1 MRSATQVFEGGFTDT
16 VLNSQEIFRALM
28 DAMAN
33 SGRVL
38 SVSDLALAPSPL
50 SPVAASIA
58 ATLFDHDAT
67 VWCDKPVKA
76 SQDAIGWLKF
86 HTGLELTNDPSHA
99 DFALVSDIATMP
111 SFDAFAKG
119 TSEYPD
125 RSTTIILQVAG
136 FDGPQKLTLEGP
148 GIKDTQVF
156 APSEIPKMFMEQW
169 TANRGAFPRG
179 IDLIFAGNGAL
190 AALPRTTRIS
200 KKEA

>member
-1 MRSATQVFEGGFTDT
+1 MRAATQVFEGGFADT

-33 SGRVL
+33 PGRVI
-38 SVSDLALAPSPL
+38 SVSDLALAPAPL
-50 SPVAASIA
+50 SPAIASIA
-58 ATLFDHDAT
+58 ATLLDHDAV

-86 HTGLELTNDPSHA
+86 HTGVELTNDPSQA
-99 DFALVSDIATMP
+99 DFALVSDIENMP
-111 SFDAFAKG
+111 SFDSFAKG

-125 RSTTIILQVAG
+125 RSTTIILQVTG
-136 FDGPQKLTLEGP
+136 FDGSQELTLEGP
-148 GIKDTQVF
+148 GIKDNAVF
-156 APSEIPKMFMEQW
+156 APNELPRMFIEQW
-169 TANRGAFPRG
+169 AANRGVFPRG
-179 IDLIFAGNGAL
+179 IDLIFAGNGVL